1 MHLIIWISK
10 YEHLYKNKT
19 SGLLFWSIQVCV
31 RTTLREKKTLSVFLE
46 GWIFQ
51 ILRPGKDQTLDFLL
65 RSSQLQSWNRLII
78 VV

>member
-19 SGLLFWSIQVCV
+19 SGLLKHSGVCSHNAEV
-31 RTTLREKKTLSVFLE
+31 KKTLSVFLE